1 MPLTIGS
8 QLGSHEITA
17 LLGKGGMGEVYR
29 ARDLK
34 LKREVAIKILPDEFA
49 RDDDR
54 VSRFQREAEVL
65 ASLNHPNIA
74 AIYDF
79 EEANGSRFLVLELV
93 DGETLADRLKRGP
106 IPIDEALEVAKRIC
120 EALEAAHE
128 KGIVHRDLKPANVKV
143 TTDGKVKVLDFG
155 IAKALGNPTPVDPA
169 NSPTVTGGATQPG
182 IVMGTA
188 AYMSPEQASGKS
200 VDKRTDVWSFGVLLY
215 ELLTGKRA
223 FDGKTVSH
231 TIVHILENEPD
242 WSALPPLPSGVQDVL
257 ERCLQKDPANR
268 LRDIG
273 DIRVLLQSGLTKSV
287 RAVEGRATK
296 TDARVPLKWVWLLG
310 ACVLLVVGVLAF
322 YYSRQKPAAPE
333 AMRFEIA
340 QPANITTTNILV
352 ISPDGRRLAF
362 IASVSG
368 QTAQIWIRSLETLE
382 ARPLEGTTG
391 VAVGPGSPFWS
402 PDSRFLIFVAQG
414 KLKKIDVAGGPALS
428 LCDAPPGF
436 FLGGFW
442 NRDDK
447 IIFADQRGLFQVAS
461 SGGTPAPL
469 KLPLPSSESAA
480 VFPSA
485 LPDGRHLLFSSAS
498 GIYVGSLELKEP
510 AKQILPDSS
519 PTTYVP
525 TADPHL
531 GYILFVRGLKVPA
544 LLSGTL
550 MVQAIRPDSLTPIGE
565 ATPIAEQVAV
575 SGFSASSTGVLV
587 YGTGQETSPIGIPGM
602 VQGQLTWFDRTGNI
616 ISTVGEP
623 GVYRVAALSPDN
635 KRAALE
641 SVDRQTRNLDI
652 WIFEFARGVNSRFTF
667 DPGWDIDPVWSPDGN
682 RLVWV
687 TGAPPTWQQKA
698 ANMTGGAEAV
708 FRPPQPATPHS
719 WSPDGKYVLSNDT
732 TTPAHIWAVDVSLP
746 AAGRKLI
753 PLVNSGYNDVSPRF
767 SPDGKW
773 FSYASNQSGISE
785 IYVEPFNPSGT
796 GSSAA
801 GGKWMV
807 SKRGGLNGGAVWRTD
822 GKELF
827 YISPDHQM
835 MSVEILPGSTFLP
848 QTPKPLFKVP
858 AGVFFFDVD
867 KDGKRF
873 LMPVPQA
880 AGASTPPYKIILNWT
895 STLNK

>member
-1 MPLTIGS
+1 
-8 QLGSHEITA
+8 
-17 LLGKGGMGEVYR
+17 
-29 ARDLK
+29 
-34 LKREVAIKILPDEFA
+34 
-49 RDDDR
+49 
-54 VSRFQREAEVL
+54 
-65 ASLNHPNIA
+65 
-74 AIYDF
+74 
-79 EEANGSRFLVLELV
+79 
-93 DGETLADRLKRGP
+93 
-106 IPIDEALEVAKRIC
+106 
-120 EALEAAHE
+120 
-128 KGIVHRDLKPANVKV
+128 VKV

-169 NSPTVTGGATQPG
+169 NSPTVKGGATQPG

-188 AYMSPEQASGKS
+188 AYMSPEQASGKP

-215 ELLTGKRA
+215 ELLTGKKA

-273 DIRVLLQSGLTKSV
+273 DIRVLLQSGLTKSA

-296 TDARVPLKWVWLLG
+296 WDARVPLKWVWLLG
-310 ACVLLVVGVLAF
+310 GAVLLVVGVAAF

-340 QPANITTTNILV
+340 QPANISATNTLV

-391 VAVGPGSPFWS
+391 VGGSPFWS
-402 PDSRFLIFVAQG
+402 PDSRFLMFVAQG

-428 LCDAPPGF
+428 LCDAAGF
-436 FLGGFW
+436 FVGGFW
-442 NRDDK
+442 NRDGK
-447 IIFADQRGLFQVAS
+447 IIFANQLGLFRVAS

-469 KLPLPSSESAA
+469 KPPLPSSESAA
-480 VFPSA
+480 VLPSA
-485 LPDGRHLLFSSAS
+485 LPDGRHFLFSGTS
-498 GIYVGSLELKEP
+498 GIYVGSLESKEP
-510 AKQILPDSS
+510 AKQILPDTS

-531 GYILFVRGLKVPA
+531 GYILFLRGLKVPVV
-544 LLSGTL
+544 LNGTL
-550 MVQAIRPDSLTPIGE
+550 MAQAIRPDSLTPIGE
-565 ATPIAEQVAV
+565 AVPIAEQVPAT
-575 SGFSASSTGVLV
+575 GFSASSTGVLV
-587 YGTGQETSPIGIPGM
+587 YGTGQETYSPQIPGM
-602 VQGQLTWFDRTGNI
+602 VEGQLTWFDRTGSI

-652 WIFEFARGVNSRFTF
+652 WIYEFARGVNSRFTF
-667 DPGWDIDPVWSPDGN
+667 DPGWDFDPVWSPNGD

-687 TGAPPTWQQKA
+687 GGEPPTWHQKA
-698 ANMTGGAEAV
+698 ANMTGREEAV
-708 FRPPQPATPHS
+708 FRPPAPATPHS

-732 TTPAHIWAVDVSLP
+732 TTPAHIWAVNVSLP
-746 AAGRKLI
+746 AADRKLI
-753 PLVNSGYNDVSPRF
+753 PLVNSGYNDLAPRF

-773 FSYASNQSGISE
+773 FSYASNQSGIAE
-785 IYVEPFNPSGT
+785 IYVEPFNPSG

-801 GGKWMV
+801 GGKMMV
-807 SKRGGLNGGAVWRTD
+807 SKGGGLNGGAVWRTD

-827 YISPDHQM
+827 YISRNHEM

-848 QTPKPLFKVP
+848 QTPKALFKVP

-873 LMPVPQA
+873 LMPVPLA

-895 STLNK
+895 STLNKSAR